1 MKNTALFL
9 ALMISS
15 GATASAEV
23 TKVYLQLE
31 GCLRATC
38 SRKVWQALGR
48 TVQSSSFKVDDAA
61 EGTAEF
67 IPAKNAPLN
76 LRALNKSIHDA
87 GYRVKRVAIEVDG
100 NSTLAVANQKCS
112 QEAIPQLWLKEA
124 QTQKLYE
131 WTPSVEDLKR
141 KTSEDVQVC
150 VVH

>member
-9 ALMISS
+9 ALVISS

-31 GCLRATC
+31 GCLRTTC
-38 SRKVWQALGR
+38 SRKVWQALGH

-67 IPAKNAPLN
+67 IPATNAPLN

-100 NSTLAVANQKCS
+100 KNTLAVSTQNCS
-112 QEAIPQLWLKEA
+112 KEALPQLWLKEA

-131 WTPSVEDLKR
+131 WTPSLEDLKR